1 MNPLESHVCKALRPY
16 GTTIFTEMTALS
28 NKVGA
33 ISLSQGF
40 PDFDGPEVVRRAA
53 AEAIIRGP
61 NQYCPSIGIP
71 ELRKAIAQKTKRFYG
86 VDMDLDREIT
96 VTAGATEAIASALLG
111 LLDEG
116 DEVIVLEPCYDIYP
130 PLISRA
136 GGVPVHIPLR
146 RPDFGLPPE
155 ELTKAFGQRTKAII
169 INNPL
174 NPIGRVFTR
183 EELEFIGGLC
193 QQYGAIA
200 ISDEVYEHLAYDGR
214 RHVSLLQIP
223 QFEDCSIVISSTAKT
238 FSMTGWKV
246 GYAIARPHLTE
257 AVRMAH
263 QFLTFCTPPALQE
276 AMAHAME
283 IGDDYYDEFLLS
295 YTRKR
300 TMICDALSSMGF
312 EVLWPEG
319 TYYVSIEIGNMD
331 FEDDLAFCRYLA
343 EEVGVAAIPCS
354 FFWKDRRDGKD
365 LVRFCFCK
373 KDETLQEAIKR
384 LKRWRS

>member
-116 DEVIVLEPCYDIYP
+116 
-130 PLISRA
+130 
-136 GGVPVHIPLR
+136 
-146 RPDFGLPPE
+146 
-155 ELTKAFGQRTKAII
+155 
-169 INNPL
+169 
-174 NPIGRVFTR
+174 
-183 EELEFIGGLC
+183 
-193 QQYGAIA
+193 
-200 ISDEVYEHLAYDGR
+200 
-214 RHVSLLQIP
+214 
-223 QFEDCSIVISSTAKT
+223 
-238 FSMTGWKV
+238 
-246 GYAIARPHLTE
+246 
-257 AVRMAH
+257 
-263 QFLTFCTPPALQE
+263 
-276 AMAHAME
+276 
-283 IGDDYYDEFLLS
+283 
-295 YTRKR
+295 
-300 TMICDALSSMGF
+300 
-312 EVLWPEG
+312 
-319 TYYVSIEIGNMD
+319 TYYVSIEIGNTD

-354 FFWKDRRDGKD
+354 FFWKERRDGKD

-373 KDETLQEAIKR
+373 KDETLQEAIKK